1 MLSQTD
7 LSVIA
12 LTYQYEAE
20 VNGEKWIRSEPGQ
33 ALPPR
38 EERPVGPEGAE
49 GEEGGVDTQDGEGGE
64 DNDTE
69 EESEEEGAD
78 IGEDDAGE
86 EARDEVGIED
96 VNGEASQGGVGDV
109 EEVTR
114 SIEQVLL
121 DSSSPA
127 ASSSAPQETALPD
140 PSASASTSAP
150 SPAHGSASAST
161 PDSASPPEDA
171 ESESDGG
178 EWITP
183 SNLPQHRSRDL
194 GLVTPGPK
202 AASQPHLASVCMTGD
217 FAVQNVLLGMGLGLV
232 GEGGKRIGKVKSW
245 VLRCHACFK

>member
-20 VNGEKWIRSEPGQ
+20 VNGEKWIRTEPGQ

-38 EERPVGPEGAE
+38 EERPMGAEGAE
-49 GEEGGVDTQDGEGGE
+49 GVEGEVGTQDGEGGE
-64 DNDTE
+64 GDGTE
-69 EESEEEGAD
+69 EESEDEEDD
-78 IGEDDAGE
+78 IGEDEDAGE
-86 EARDEVGIED
+86 EAREELDVED
-96 VNGEASQGGVGDV
+96 ADGEASQSDVGVV

-121 DSSSPA
+121 DNSSPA
-127 ASSSAPQETALPD
+127 ASSSDTQNISPAD
-140 PSASASTSAP
+140 PPASASAP
-150 SPAHGSASAST
+150 AST
-161 PDSASPPEDA
+161 ADPVPQPEDP

-202 AASQPHLASVCMTGD
+202 AVSQPHLASVCMTGD
-217 FAVQNVLLGMGLGLV
+217 FAVQNVLLAMGLGLV